1 MRQLLFARLLRAAGS
16 IWESRHKKK
25 NVKMTDHFHGSF
37 FADYSMSSGSSAL
50 VYTSCTSS
58 SSSSSPVR
66 RAIVWAASPSSLT

>member
-1 MRQLLFARLLRAAGS
+1 MKQLLFAGLLRAAGS
-16 IWESRHKKK
+16 IWESRHKK

>member
-1 MRQLLFARLLRAAGS
+1 LKQLLFARLLRAAGS

-50 VYTSCTSS
+50 VYTS
-58 SSSSSPVR
+58 
-66 RAIVWAASPSSLT
+66 